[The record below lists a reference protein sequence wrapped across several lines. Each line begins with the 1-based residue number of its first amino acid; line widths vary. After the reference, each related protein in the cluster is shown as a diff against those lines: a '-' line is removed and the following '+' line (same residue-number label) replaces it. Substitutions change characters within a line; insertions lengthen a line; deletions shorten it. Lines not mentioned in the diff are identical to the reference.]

1 MQHCSDSLNTIPRPD
16 ARLIHPLSQV
26 DATINVPG
34 SKSLTQRALLAAA
47 LARGVSHLQ
56 NPLASEDTHHTINA
70 LRKMG
75 IVCDDSDAQCWLI
88 HGQGGMVRSP
98 GEDIFLGNNGT
109 ATRFLTSVA
118 ALGTGLFR
126 ITGSKRMRERPVLPL
141 IEALRGW
148 GVSIESEADNG
159 CPPLR
164 IQGKGIDGGHTV
176 LMAGQSSQYLSS
188 LLLVAPYARKEA
200 EIEVQGPIL
209 SSPYVAMTLQVMA
222 AFGAQVAV
230 FAEHAELHRFK
241 VPVACYQAQS
251 YAIEG
256 DVSSASYFWA
266 AAAITG
272 GRATVA
278 NVSARSCQGD
288 KGFLPLLAR
297 MGCTVRENEAGLT
310 VTGCPKLQAIE
321 ADMGSMPDVALT
333 LAVVA
338 AFAEGRSV
346 ISNIAHLRV
355 KESDRLYAVVTELR
369 RLGAEVEEG
378 DDHMIIH
385 GRGGGSNLHGA
396 RIHTYNDHR
405 MAMAFAVAGLLVP
418 GVEIETPDCV
428 SKSFPNFWQCF
439 ECLYEKT
446 DIK

>member
-1 MQHCSDSLNTIPRPD
+1 MQHCPDSQLTSPRPD
-16 ARLIHPLSQV
+16 ARLIKPLPQV
-26 DATINVPG
+26 DATISVPG

-47 LARGVSHLQ
+47 LARGVSHLH
-56 NPLASEDTHHTINA
+56 NPLASEDTHYTMNA
-70 LRKMG
+70 LRAMG
-75 IVCDDSDAQCWLI
+75 IVCDDSDARCWLI
-88 HGQGGMVRSP
+88 HGQGGMLRSP
-98 GEDIFLGNNGT
+98 GADIFLGNNGT

-118 ALGTGLFR
+118 ALGTGMFR
-126 ITGSKRMRERPVLPL
+126 ITGSKRLQERPLLPL

-148 GVSIESEADNG
+148 DVSIESEANNG
-159 CPPLR
+159 CLPVQ
-164 IQGKGIDGGHTV
+164 IQAQGIEGGHTV

-200 EIEVQGPIL
+200 EIEVRGPIL

-230 FAEHAELHRFK
+230 LAEHAGLHRFK
-241 VPVACYQAQS
+241 VPVTCYQAQN

-256 DVSSASYFWA
+256 DMSSASYFWA

-278 NVSARSCQGD
+278 NVSVRSCQGD

-297 MGCTVRENEAGLT
+297 MGCTVRENEEGVT
-310 VTGCPKLQAIE
+310 VTGCPKLNAVE

-333 LAVVA
+333 LAIVA

-355 KESDRLYAVVTELR
+355 KESDRLNAVVTELR
-369 RLGAEVEEG
+369 RLGAEVEEEP
-378 DDHMIIH
+378 DQMIIH
-385 GRGGGSNLHGA
+385 GREGGTNLHGA
-396 RIHTYNDHR
+396 RIRTYNDHR

-428 SKSFPNFWQCF
+428 AKSFPDFWQCF
-439 ECLYEKT
+439 ERLYTKA
-446 DIK
+446 